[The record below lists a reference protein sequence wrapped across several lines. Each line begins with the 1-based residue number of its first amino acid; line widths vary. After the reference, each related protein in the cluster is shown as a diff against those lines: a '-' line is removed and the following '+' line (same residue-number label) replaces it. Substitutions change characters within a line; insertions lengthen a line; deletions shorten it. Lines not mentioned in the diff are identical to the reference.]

1 MKKCKIK
8 TRPEKPQK
16 PELSNEMKILLKEA
30 YTLFSYNLEGK
41 LSVCTCPVCI
51 TEENVERLIT
61 VPIREISREL
71 LYEYLEAVNY
81 DEIGYEI
88 KHFLPRILELCAN
101 YEYIRLD
108 TSLNLDKCHFERKIW
123 KEEELE
129 FMKKFSIQFVIDVL
143 NTDHEIK
150 IVENISNYI
159 LMFDLAGM
167 KTDHLLNMDIWTEK
181 SNRINALKHLEE
193 LMYYYTSDYTY
204 FKHSFSE
211 NPEFNNQ
218 INEWIGSRELSE
230 TFLPIIEEY
239 YFNNPNMDYEEQW
252 RMNQLYNVLERNLED
267 DETSRK

>member
-150 IVENISNYI
+150 IVENIS
-159 LMFDLAGM
+159 
-167 KTDHLLNMDIWTEK
+167 
-181 SNRINALKHLEE
+181 
-193 LMYYYTSDYTY
+193 
-204 FKHSFSE
+204 
-211 NPEFNNQ
+211 
-218 INEWIGSRELSE
+218 
-230 TFLPIIEEY
+230 
-239 YFNNPNMDYEEQW
+239 
-252 RMNQLYNVLERNLED
+252 
-267 DETSRK
+267 

>member
-123 KEEELE
+123 K
-129 FMKKFSIQFVIDVL
+129 FDS
-143 NTDHEIK
+143 K
-150 IVENISNYI
+150 I
-159 LMFDLAGM
+159 
-167 KTDHLLNMDIWTEK
+167 TEK
-181 SNRINALKHLEE
+181 NFR
-193 LMYYYTSDYTY
+193 
-204 FKHSFSE
+204 
-211 NPEFNNQ
+211 
-218 INEWIGSRELSE
+218 R
-230 TFLPIIEEY
+230 
-239 YFNNPNMDYEEQW
+239 
-252 RMNQLYNVLERNLED
+252 
-267 DETSRK
+267 